1 MIKTYARKLE
11 NIRNNC
17 FDSASSTMMSKRFAS
32 SRSPSVKRSQ
42 RGTSQK
48 TTPITLLE
56 DPNYVSKKKA
66 AVKKVSKKLKIDKGG
81 SVAKKAMALAYAQGY
96 YNQHMMLENEEDSQV
111 DIRISGQQQELLSH
125 TTTALEQILNQN

>member
-1 MIKTYARKLE
+1 M
-11 NIRNNC
+11 
-17 FDSASSTMMSKRFAS
+17 
-32 SRSPSVKRSQ
+32 
-42 RGTSQK
+42 
-48 TTPITLLE
+48 
-56 DPNYVSKKKA
+56 
-66 AVKKVSKKLKIDKGG
+66 KKVSKKLKIDKGG